1 MINLLAL
8 LLLRDPVPGV
18 SAETET
24 AAKLSLIPRWCA
36 GQISLFVEAA
46 IVTLRLASVGE

>member
-8 LLLRDPVPGV
+8 LLLRYPVPGA
-18 SAETET
+18 SDET